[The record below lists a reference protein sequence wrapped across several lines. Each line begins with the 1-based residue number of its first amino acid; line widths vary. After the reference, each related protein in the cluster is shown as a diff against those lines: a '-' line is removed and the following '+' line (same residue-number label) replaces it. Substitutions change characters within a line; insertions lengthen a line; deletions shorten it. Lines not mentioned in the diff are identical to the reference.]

1 MNARVME
8 PRNYVL
14 VSACRNE
21 ENYLDG
27 LAECIAAQTVRPLQW
42 IIVDDGS
49 TDRTFECASGW
60 AKKLPFLKVVRMPGG
75 RPRSFASQVYAAQ
88 HGSEAAKALDYDFIG
103 FLDADIRLAPDY
115 YERLLR
121 RFAEEP
127 GLGLGGGVVIDQY
140 ADRTENIRQGS
151 EEYHVA
157 GGVQFFRR
165 SSYEKIGGYVPIEGG
180 GQDTIADI
188 MTLMHG
194 WKIQAFPDLPAM
206 HLRPDGYAKD
216 NVLTRGLKWGRKF
229 YLLGY
234 HPIFYFGQ
242 CLRRVG
248 RRPVLVGSFCQLLGF
263 VLANLK
269 GGTRPVPNEFV
280 RFLRKLQLERLRR
293 SLVPGWTNK

>member
-1 MNARVME
+1 ME
-8 PRNYVL
+8 SRNYVL
-14 VSACRNE
+14 ISACRNE

-27 LAECIAAQTVRPLQW
+27 LAECIAAQTVPPLRW

-49 TDRTFECASGW
+49 TDPTFERASAW
-60 AKKLPFLKVVRMPGG
+60 AKKLPFLEVVRMPGG

-88 HGSEAAKALDYDFIG
+88 HGSEVVKSLAYDFIG
-103 FLDADIRLAPDY
+103 FLDADIRVAPDY
-115 YERLLR
+115 YERLLQ
-121 RFAEEP
+121 RFGDES

-165 SSYEKIGGYVPIEGG
+165 ACYEKIGGYVPIEGG

-188 MTLMHG
+188 MALMHG
-194 WKIQAFPDLPAM
+194 WRLQAFSDLPAM
-206 HLRPDGYAKD
+206 HLRPDGFARD

-234 HPIFYFGQ
+234 HPIFYVGQ
-242 CLRRVG
+242 CLRRAG

-263 VLANLK
+263 ALASLK
-269 GGTRPVPNEFV
+269 GESRPVPNEFV
-280 RFLRKLQLERLRR
+280 QFLRKLQLERLRR
-293 SLVPGWTNK
+293 TLIPGGTGK